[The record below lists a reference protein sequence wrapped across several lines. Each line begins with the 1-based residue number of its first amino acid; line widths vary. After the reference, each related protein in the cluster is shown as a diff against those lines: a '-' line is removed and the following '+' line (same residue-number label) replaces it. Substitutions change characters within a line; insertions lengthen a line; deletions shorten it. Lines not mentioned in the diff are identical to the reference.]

1 VARRSSR
8 ALWTAALRDGT
19 LPRARTTARPA
30 PTTATARRGF
40 RGVVLGVD
48 PSLRASGL
56 AVIDLSGPEPRL
68 LESRTLGLPASAPP
82 HRCLADLH
90 AAVTDLIARH
100 GVQAVALEST
110 VYVQNL
116 RTVAILGASR
126 GAALAAAG
134 ATKVQVAEYAPSRI
148 KQAVTGNGKAGKSQ
162 VAGMV
167 ASLLRLGCEL
177 PHDESDAAAVALCHG
192 WTAVGSG

>member
-8 ALWTAALRDGT
+8 ALWTAALRDGS
-19 LPRARTTARPA
+19 LARAKPA
-30 PTTATARRGF
+30 AGRSPGPSAGARGF
-40 RGVVLGVD
+40 RGIILGVD

-56 AVIDLSGPEPRL
+56 AVIDLSAAEPRL

-90 AAVTDLIARH
+90 AAVRDLIARH
-100 GVQAVALEST
+100 RVQAVALEST

-116 RTVAILGASR
+116 RTVAILGAAR

-134 ATKVQVAEYAPSRI
+134 DAEVAVEEYAPSRV
-148 KQAVTGNGKAGKSQ
+148 KQAVTGNGKAAKAQ
-162 VAGMV
+162 VARMV
-167 ASLLRLGCEL
+167 AALLRLPREL

-192 WTAVGSG
+192 WTARA